1 MEEALVIFSRQGLFK
16 RKIHASDI
24 RSREHARKLW
34 PLVTPMTPYELVGWV
49 SPSFKEHRRKA
60 YFRRP
65 REGSSVQSMTDILT
79 TMEGERQ
86 RKVGES
92 PEHQKAKALLQAE
105 LQRLIDNG
113 IPMRWR
119 FKDSNVSDLA
129 LSGNL
134 LLGATAAIQEHPI
147 TTPFGLSY
155 RLDIAIVG
163 APISSQELILGG
175 IEIELSHP
183 FEGRKAMISKTQGF
197 PLISVDISD
206 MVLEEITP
214 EWASHILELTTTDD
228 PDGRRKSY
236 VYLHDLLYPLYL
248 VRPPYLM
255 GKYHEKHQYHA
266 FANDESLDQLR
277 KWIQRLKEKLE
288 LSDGDVSTSLVKNS
302 SDSSTK
308 SLLTAGAIVGPDW
321 QMFNDHQFL
330 RITLRLPT
338 EDDLRLY
345 LLHITIARLLLSER
359 PSLVGYQYRNGEA
372 NTAPEEDLWV
382 CTRLIDKQLETIRI
396 LPKRLAEPVTRIMA
410 VLDSLASQR

>member
-1 MEEALVIFSRQGLFK
+1 
-16 RKIHASDI
+16 
-24 RSREHARKLW
+24 
-34 PLVTPMTPYELVGWV
+34 
-49 SPSFKEHRRKA
+49 
-60 YFRRP
+60 
-65 REGSSVQSMTDILT
+65 
-79 TMEGERQ
+79 
-86 RKVGES
+86 
-92 PEHQKAKALLQAE
+92 
-105 LQRLIDNG
+105 
-113 IPMRWR
+113 
-119 FKDSNVSDLA
+119 
-129 LSGNL
+129 
-134 LLGATAAIQEHPI
+134 
-147 TTPFGLSY
+147 
-155 RLDIAIVG
+155 
-163 APISSQELILGG
+163 
-175 IEIELSHP
+175 
-183 FEGRKAMISKTQGF
+183 
-197 PLISVDISD
+197 
-206 MVLEEITP
+206 
-214 EWASHILELTTTDD
+214 
-228 PDGRRKSY
+228 
-236 VYLHDLLYPLYL
+236 
-248 VRPPYLM
+248 M

-321 QMFNDHQFL
+321 QMFNDHQFR

-410 VLDSLASQR
+410 VLDDLSSQQ